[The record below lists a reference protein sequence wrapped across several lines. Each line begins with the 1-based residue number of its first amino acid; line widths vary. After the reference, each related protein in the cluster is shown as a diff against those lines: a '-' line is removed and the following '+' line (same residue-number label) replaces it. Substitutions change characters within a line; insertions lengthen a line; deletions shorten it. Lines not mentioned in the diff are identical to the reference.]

1 MNIKMKKDT
10 TVAKSGAVI
19 SLAGAT
25 GTLVAEASGTLAA
38 GTMSA
43 GATEEATKKKL
54 FDD

>member
-1 MNIKMKKDT
+1 MLSNMMNIKMKKDT

-25 GTLVAEASGTLAA
+25 GTLAA